1 MRYTPKSLHN
11 WLAALH
17 ALVALYI
24 SVRICEH
31 AHRYIYIYISIY
43 LSLSLSFSLSPSTVT
58 SINIWWDVSSM
69 FFLSNAFHPMHL
81 PCLKTF
87 MVLKLVSVHPNYSNN
102 YFLRVIPNPLFW
114 HSFCHTIWKH
124 LWQKKHVIWH
134 SFWHIRWH
142 SIWHS
147 FWYSFWHLFWHSI
160 WQLFRSPLWHSIW
173 HLSWHIQHP
182 MRSGTR
188 NWNPAAHWALE
199 LAGKEKAT
207 LIRSRDRYLAGGKK
221 WNISLALHPNE
232 SLGIGSA
239 HFGVPV
245 MVWVVKDCSG
255 MYGSYICISGCSK
268 RFKKVN

>member
-1 MRYTPKSLHN
+1 MFGGMFLQCSSLAMPSTQCTSPASKHSWFWS
-11 WLAALH
+11 WLA
-17 ALVALYI
+17 YI
-24 SVRICEH
+24 PIIATTTFFEWSRTHYSDIVSAIPSG
-31 AHRYIYIYISIY
+31 SIY
-43 LSLSLSFSLSPSTVT
+43 G
-58 SINIWWDVSSM
+58 
-69 FFLSNAFHPMHL
+69 
-81 PCLKTF
+81 
-87 MVLKLVSVHPNYSNN
+87 
-102 YFLRVIPNPLFW
+102 R
-114 HSFCHTIWKH
+114 
-124 LWQKKHVIWH
+124 KKHVIWH

-147 FWYSFWHLFWHSI
+147 FWYSFWHLF